1 VEPGDTL
8 RAARRSVVAS
18 FVLHA
23 VAAGTL
29 GPRLPAIKA
38 QAHVSSS
45 QLGIALAG
53 FAVGLFLG
61 ARFAPVPVRRLGT
74 RGVIRYG
81 APLLGAALVTPALAH
96 GLVALTA
103 GLAFLGAVMGVLDVA
118 NNANAVVV
126 ERGYSRP
133 VMSSIHGAWSV
144 GLLGSSLLAAGAVA
158 LGASLLLH
166 FAVVAVAIAACSVP
180 LLSGL
185 LQSGEGTKDV
195 RVDIPHSRALPSVAV
210 LLLGVIGFSS
220 FLGEGAAIDWSAI
233 YAKESLG
240 ASATVATFAFVGFS
254 VGMTAAR
261 FVADRLTV
269 RLGPVR
275 LVRAAG
281 LVGACGIA
289 LAVAV
294 PVTVVAIVGFTAFGL
309 AMAPV
314 VPVTFSAAGNLHEG
328 AEAAP
333 LGWVVTISYLGSIV
347 GPAAIGFATHL
358 VSLRA
363 ALLIPVILAL
373 TISALAGRLRA

>member
-1 VEPGDTL
+1 M

-53 FAVGLFLG
+53 FAVGLFVG

-74 RGVIRYG
+74 RGVMRYG

-103 GLAFLGAVMGVLDVA
+103 GLASLGAVMGVLDVA

-158 LGASLLLH
+158 VGASLLLH

-180 LLSGL
+180 LLGGL
-185 LQSGEGTKDV
+185 LQSGEDAKDV
-195 RVDIPHSRALPSVAV
+195 RIDVPRSRALPSVAV

-240 ASATVATFAFVGFS
+240 ASATGRWRIRRS
-254 VGMTAAR
+254 VMS
-261 FVADRLTV
+261 
-269 RLGPVR
+269 
-275 LVRAAG
+275 
-281 LVGACGIA
+281 
-289 LAVAV
+289 
-294 PVTVVAIVGFTAFGL
+294 
-309 AMAPV
+309 AMLSS
-314 VPVTFSAAGNLHEG
+314 T
-328 AEAAP
+328 
-333 LGWVVTISYLGSIV
+333 
-347 GPAAIGFATHL
+347 L
-358 VSLRA
+358 VSG
-363 ALLIPVILAL
+363 V
-373 TISALAGRLRA
+373 T

>member
-1 VEPGDTL
+1 M
-8 RAARRSVVAS
+8 
-18 FVLHA
+18 
-23 VAAGTL
+23 AGTL

-61 ARFAPVPVRRLGT
+61 ARVAPVPVRRLGT
-74 RGVIRYG
+74 RGVMRYG
-81 APLLGAALVTPALAH
+81 APLLGAALVTPGLAH

-103 GLAFLGAVMGVLDVA
+103 GLVFLGFAMGVLDVA

-158 LGASLLLH
+158 VGASPLLH
-166 FAVVAVAIAACSVP
+166 FGLVAAAIAACSVP
-180 LLSGL
+180 LLGGL
-185 LQSGEGTKDV
+185 LQSGVDAKDV
-195 RVDIPHSRALPSVAV
+195 RIDAPRSRAFPSAAV

-261 FVADRLTV
+261 FVADRLTM

-281 LVGACGIA
+281 LLGACGIA

-363 ALLIPVILAL
+363 ALLIPAALAL
-373 TISALAGRLRA
+373 AIAALAGRLRG